1 MNINCK
7 YYQLILEIFRNDH
20 WRRLNF
26 LANFPRVQQKIL
38 GEPENKGLL
47 IFGGPFLRIERSKIG
62 LKIFQVVKV

>member
-38 GEPENKGLL
+38 EEPENKGLL
-47 IFGGPFLRIERSKIG
+47 IFRGPFLRIEKVKNFENILAYRSD
-62 LKIFQVVKV
+62 